1 MTSQT
6 FGSGRA
12 KRIFLKIGIAVLLAF
27 LFAVLGTISGLGY
40 HRNSLVQLYFQIHP
54 NLGYAD
60 ATISF
65 SATYDPLLYP
75 FYWIKETGYVNGTY
89 SFQYIPS
96 SYGPGEFSGGN
107 YGLKPSDRYDD
118 YTIRMIT
125 WGFWAN
131 LITLL
136 FATVLVEA
144 AKARILYIAMFFGL
158 LGFFVAV
165 LPGMIVGLV
174 IGGVVLWFITFRL
187 PKDNVL
193 SRFWYSLWE

>member
-1 MTSQT
+1 M
-6 FGSGRA
+6 A
-12 KRIFLKIGIAVLLAF
+12 IAVLLAF
-27 LFAVLGTISGLGY
+27 LFAMLGIISGLGY
-40 HRNSLVQLYFQIHP
+40 HRNSLEQLYFQIHP
-54 NLGYAD
+54 TLGYAD

-75 FYWIKETGYVNGTY
+75 FYWIKGMGYENGTF
-89 SFQYIPS
+89 SFQYIPN

-107 YGLKPSDRYDD
+107 YGLKPSDRFDD
-118 YTIRMIT
+118 YTMRMIL

-131 LITLL
+131 LIALL
-136 FATVLVEA
+136 FVTVFIEA

-158 LGFFVAV
+158 FGFFVDV
-165 LPGMIVGLV
+165 LPGMIAGLV
-174 IGGVVLWFITFRL
+174 IGVVVVWFITFKL